1 MPNSSAHPSPKRPAI
16 FLDRD
21 GTLNVDVGY
30 AHRVEDL
37 LLLDNVCPGLRKFQ
51 SLGFAL
57 FITTN
62 QSGIARGYFSEA
74 QMHAFNAALC
84 ELLRGG
90 GIEIA
95 GIYYCPFHPT
105 AGRGAFRS
113 ESPLRKPAPGM
124 LLQAAAEHGLDL
136 AASFAI
142 GDKKSDLAA
151 GRAAGCRTVLV
162 HTGMAG
168 AGESELTVCP
178 DFVADDLL
186 SAAQQIEAA
195 LPTPTGIPPLG
206 DYAYPAG
213 DFDGAV
219 R

>member
-1 MPNSSAHPSPKRPAI
+1 MAIPSSQPGAKRPAI

-30 AHRVEDL
+30 AHRLEDL
-37 LLLDNVCPGLRKFQ
+37 RLVENVCPGLRKLQ
-51 SLGFAL
+51 ALGFAL

-62 QSGIARGYFSEA
+62 QSGIARGYFSET
-74 QMHAFNAALC
+74 QVHAFNAALC

-105 AGRGAFRS
+105 AGQGEYRRD
-113 ESPLRKPAPGM
+113 SPLRKPSPGM
-124 LLQAAAEHGLDL
+124 LLLAAQEHGLDL

-142 GDKKSDLAA
+142 GDKKSDVAA

-162 HTGMAG
+162 RTGMAG
-168 AGESELTVCP
+168 SGEPDLDVNP
-178 DFVADDLL
+178 DFTADDLL
-186 SAAQQIEAA
+186 LAAAQIEAFRG
-195 LPTPTGIPPLG
+195 TSTGIPPLG
-206 DYAYPAG
+206 DYAYPAS

>member
-1 MPNSSAHPSPKRPAI
+1 MALTSSHLAAKRRAI

-30 AHRVEDL
+30 AHRVDDL
-37 LLLDNVCPGLRKFQ
+37 LLVENVCPGLRKLQ
-51 SLGFAL
+51 ALGFAL
-57 FITTN
+57 FVTTN

-95 GIYYCPFHPT
+95 GIYYCQFHPT
-105 AGRGAFRS
+105 AGGGAFRRD
-113 ESPLRKPAPGM
+113 SPLRKPAPGM
-124 LLQAAAEHGLDL
+124 LLQAAADHGLDL

-142 GDKKSDLAA
+142 GDKKSDVAA

-162 HTGMAG
+162 RTGRAG
-168 AGESELTVCP
+168 TGESELIVTP

-186 SAAQQIEAA
+186 SAAEQIEARWRTSTA
-195 LPTPTGIPPLG
+195 IPPLD
-206 DYAYPAG
+206 DYAYPAS

>member
-1 MPNSSAHPSPKRPAI
+1 MAIPSSHLAAKRRAI

-30 AHRVEDL
+30 AHRVDDL
-37 LLLDNVCPGLRKFQ
+37 LLLDNVCPGLRKLQ

-57 FITTN
+57 FVTTN

-90 GIEIA
+90 GIAIA
-95 GIYYCPFHPT
+95 GVYYCPFHPT
-105 AGRGAFRS
+105 EGRGAFRRD
-113 ESPLRKPAPGM
+113 SPLRKPAPGM

-142 GDKKSDLAA
+142 GDKQSDVAA
-151 GRAAGCRTVLV
+151 GKAAGCRTVLV
-162 HTGMAG
+162 RTGRAATDG
-168 AGESELTVCP
+168 SEWTVAP

-186 SAAQQIEAA
+186 SAAEQIEAA
-195 LPTPTGIPPLG
+195 LPGSTGIPPLR
-206 DYAYPAG
+206 DYAYPAS
-213 DFDGAV
+213 DHDGAV